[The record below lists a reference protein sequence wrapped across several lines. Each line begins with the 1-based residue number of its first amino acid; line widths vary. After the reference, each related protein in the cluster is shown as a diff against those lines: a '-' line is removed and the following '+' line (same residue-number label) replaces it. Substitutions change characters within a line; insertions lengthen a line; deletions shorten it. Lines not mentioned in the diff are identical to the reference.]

1 MQGSTSFER
10 ITSYLPDKLRRL
22 LLNIPRDKLSG
33 LMEVRLRAGGAMYL
47 VYSDKISFIRSDGGL
62 SSYYNKKEI
71 YNVTAADVKETV
83 ERLCHYSVHSCGKQL
98 SQGYFVVENGVRVG
112 VSGAYSATDKPV
124 LTEFTSLNFRVS
136 RCVEGCADEFF
147 ASNYDKNIIICGEVN
162 SGKTTILRDICRLT
176 GNVRKCALIDERNEI
191 ACLYDGVPQ
200 NDVGAMT
207 DIISN
212 CSRSAGIISAVRT
225 LSPEVIVCDEIASI
239 SDSEAIISGIGC
251 GVKFIVTA
259 HGTCYEELIKRKEI
273 AYLIESGLFD
283 VVAFLRGAS
292 APSKIREIKRLKN
305 GN

>member
-1 MQGSTSFER
+1 MQGSTSFET

-112 VSGAYSATDKPV
+112 VSGAYSSTDKSV
-124 LTEFTSLNFRVS
+124 LREFTSLNFRVS
-136 RCVEGCADEFF
+136 RCVEGCADEIF
-147 ASNYDKNIIICGEVN
+147 ASNYDKNIIICGGVN

-176 GNVRKCALIDERNEI
+176 GNVRKCTLIDERNEI
-191 ACLYDGVPQ
+191 ASLYDGTPQ

-292 APSKIREIKRLKN
+292 TPSKIREIKRLKN

>member
-1 MQGSTSFER
+1 MQGSTSFET
-10 ITSYLPDKLRRL
+10 ITSYLPEKLRRL

-33 LMEVRLRAGGAMYL
+33 LMEVRLCAGGAMYL

-62 SSYYNKKEI
+62 YSYNNKKEI

-83 ERLCHYSVHSCGKQL
+83 ERLCHYSLHSCGKQL

-136 RCVEGCADEFF
+136 RCVEGCADEIF
-147 ASNYDKNIIICGEVN
+147 ASNYDKNIIICGGVN

-191 ACLYDGVPQ
+191 ACLHDGTPQ

-225 LSPEVIVCDEIASI
+225 LSPEVIVCDEIASM

-251 GVKFIVTA
+251 GVKFILTA
-259 HGTCYEELIKRKEI
+259 HGTCYEELIKRREL

-283 VVAFLRGAS
+283 VVVFLRGAS

>member
-1 MQGSTSFER
+1 MQGSTSFET
-10 ITSYLPDKLRRL
+10 ITSYFPDKLRRL

-47 VYSDKISFIRSDGGL
+47 VYSDKISFILSDGGL
-62 SSYYNKKEI
+62 SSYYNDKEI

-83 ERLCHYSVHSCGKQL
+83 ERLCHYSLHSCGKQL

-112 VSGAYSATDKPV
+112 VSGAYSSTDKSV
-124 LTEFTSLNFRVS
+124 LREFTSLNFRVS
-136 RCVEGCADEFF
+136 RCVEGCADEIF
-147 ASNYDKNIIICGEVN
+147 ASNYDKNIIICGGVN
-162 SGKTTILRDICRLT
+162 SGKTTILRDICRIT
-176 GNVRKCALIDERNEI
+176 GSVRKCALIDERNEI

-200 NDVGAMT
+200 NDVGAVT

-225 LSPEVIVCDEIASI
+225 LSPEVIVCDEIASM

-251 GVKFIVTA
+251 GVRFIVTA
-259 HGTCYEELIKRKEI
+259 HGTCYDELIKRREL

-283 VVAFLRGAS
+283 VVVFLRGAS